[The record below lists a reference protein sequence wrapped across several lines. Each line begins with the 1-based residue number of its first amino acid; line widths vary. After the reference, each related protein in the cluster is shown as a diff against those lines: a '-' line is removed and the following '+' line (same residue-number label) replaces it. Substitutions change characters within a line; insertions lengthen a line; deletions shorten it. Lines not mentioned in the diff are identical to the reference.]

1 MEVSELTKSGSAWD
15 EDQFALYL
23 GTLQHLVRFDHV
35 IQGDSCSD
43 YRWTSPWS
51 IRRPG

>member
-1 MEVSELTKSGSAWD
+1 MGVSELTKSRSVWD

-35 IQGDSCSD
+35 IHCDSCSD
-43 YRWTSPWS
+43 YGFQIPRNCLE
-51 IRRPG
+51 